1 MSGNSYPE
9 FQWTVDEIQLLLEAT
24 QDLKVEQDY
33 KKITRFYPRPTV
45 IYVLVFLHS
54 LISFYKKLSF
64 LHQTL
69 LIFIKKTFH

>member
-1 MSGNSYPE
+1 MSEKSYPE
-9 FQWTVDEIQLLLEAT
+9 FQWTDDEIQLLLEAT
-24 QDLKVEQDY
+24 QDLKVEQDF

-64 LHQTL
+64 LYQTL

>member
-1 MSGNSYPE
+1 MSEKSYPE
-9 FQWTVDEIQLLLEAT
+9 FQWTDDEIQLLLEAT
-24 QDLKVEQDY
+24 QDLKVEQDF